1 MNYLAHS
8 YLSCNNEYLLI
19 GNLVTD
25 LIKKKDEDYYSEAI
39 RKGIDLHRKIDHFTD
54 NHRIVKDS
62 LDLIRSSQGK
72 YAPVVLDI
80 LWDYFL
86 CKNWKTYSEEDL
98 QEFSNG
104 VYAILEKNYPNLQEK
119 VVERFESMIAHN
131 FLMSC
136 ANKTA
141 LIKTLE
147 HLNKRV
153 RFLTNFEEAAEIV
166 IDYNE
171 KLDDNFNIL
180 FGEMMSYVESICAC

>member
-141 LIKTLE
+141 LIKTFE